1 MLIVGNKLILL
12 PAYPTTDKPYFN
24 ISLPTCSDGK
34 KTLDRPAQTNASKGI
49 NTKANTSTLSYQVCS
64 LLFSTTVGN
73 SFLMSS
79 KYLNFGWL
87 TVSPLTLSGS
97 KCNTQIN

>member
-1 MLIVGNKLILL
+1 MILCAL
-12 PAYPTTDKPYFN
+12 P
-24 ISLPTCSDGK
+24 LPTCSDGK

-73 SFLMSS
+73 SFLISTLTFQIEDTAQ
-79 KYLNFGWL
+79 KKLTWL
-87 TVSPLTLSGS
+87 IKSINLCARVSRVRSQHRE
-97 KCNTQIN
+97 N